1 MRIASSTFFSNT
13 NLVLQQRQLE
23 LARVQEEIATG
34 RKVLN
39 LGKDPVAARN
49 MLQQQGRLR
58 HLDSRRSSMQTA
70 DMLLSTSDGVLH
82 SIQEAVKTV
91 YEKAVQLGNDSYS
104 LQDRQFGANLVAE
117 IREHI
122 LDLANTEVNGRF
134 IFGGLDNNNAPY
146 DALGAFNGD
155 NGQVV
160 VSLGSVDPA
169 GNLKV
174 VEATVEGG
182 QPFEDPAGVGPNLF
196 GIIDNLVAELN
207 ANDGPGIQAL
217 IGDLRDGL
225 DRVLSARQ
233 SVGTFQVKIQGVQD
247 ADDLSEAA
255 SQALLS
261 QAGDT
266 DPLEAVQRLR
276 ETQTSFQAAMV
287 LASRLEGLNL
297 VNFI

>member
-39 LGKDPVAARN
+39 LGKDPVAARH

-58 HLDSRRSSMQTA
+58 HLDSRRSAMQTA
-70 DMLLSTSDGVLH
+70 DMLLSTSDGILH
-82 SIQEAVKTV
+82 SIQESVKDI
-91 YEKAVQLGNDSYS
+91 YETAVQLGNDSYS
-104 LQDRQFGANLVAE
+104 LQDRQFGANRVEQLRA
-117 IREHI
+117 HI

-134 IFGGLDNNNAPY
+134 IFGGLDNDTAPY
-146 DALGAFNGD
+146 DPLGVFNGD

-160 VSLGSVDPA
+160 VSLGTVDPA

-182 QPFEDPAGVGPNLF
+182 QPFEDVAGGPNLF
-196 GIIDNLVAELN
+196 GIIDNLIAELN

-217 IGDLRDGL
+217 IDEVRDGL
-225 DRVLSARQ
+225 DRVLSSRQ
-233 SVGTFQVKIQGVQD
+233 SVGSFQVKIQGVQD
-247 ADDLSEAA
+247 ADDLSGAA
-255 SQALLS
+255 AQALLS

-266 DPLEAVQRLR
+266 DPLEAIQRLR
-276 ETQTSFQAAMV
+276 EAQTSFQAAMI